1 MACRG
6 VGGLWPGQ
14 GLVGVGRG
22 QRGSLELGREEASH
36 LMGQQGS
43 WQRPRACSPGREL
56 EADTVHD
63 QQGLPALG
71 PAMGHMPA
79 GLGGA
84 LPFPRAPRPGLSP
97 PVEGT
102 AQCSERASHIQR
114 LLENSCSGT
123 SVETPGRSRKDFQVT
138 GGEVKPRQ
146 PFLPYRPPPLAL
158 LSPSAW
164 MGCLQFPWGQ
174 PG

>member
-1 MACRG
+1 
-6 VGGLWPGQ
+6 
-14 GLVGVGRG
+14 
-22 QRGSLELGREEASH
+22 
-36 LMGQQGS
+36 MGQQGS

-146 PFLPYRPPPLAL
+146 PFLPYRPPPAGTVVSLCLDGMPSVSLGAAGLTSQEAESGSIPYL
-158 LSPSAW
+158 LSAPR
-164 MGCLQFPWGQ
+164 G
-174 PG
+174 PGR